1 MTLVA
6 RRSTALRELPRPS
19 AGPLAAVAER
29 VILKGL
35 GLMSL
40 GGLELVLPDG
50 TERRFGDP
58 QTTEWQRLEIVR
70 DDFFRRLA
78 LRGRVG
84 FGEAYVAGDFRT
96 DDLPG
101 LIALLGRNIE
111 VARERDPLKTITRL
125 TSKRP
130 RLGLPNTLRR
140 AERKIHYHYDLG
152 NDLYKLFLDDS
163 LTYSCAIFEHEGQS
177 LADAQQAKYR
187 RICDRLDL
195 GAGDRVLEIGCGWGG
210 FALHAARERG
220 CHVTGITISREQHD
234 EAVARVREAG
244 LEDRI
249 SLEYCDFRDVAGP
262 YTHVVS
268 IEMFEAIGESLFE
281 PYFETVD
288 RVLEPGGRALVQTIA
303 LPEQRYATYR
313 RTRDFIQAY
322 IFPGGHLPSLEV
334 MLRAMR
340 RSSRLHVQGL
350 EEIGPH
356 YAETLRQ
363 WRETFHA
370 RIDEVRAL
378 GYDERFVRI
387 WDYYLSFCEAGFRER
402 ILRDVQVVLARP
414 GR

>member
-1 MTLVA
+1 MTIAA
-6 RRSTALRELPRPS
+6 RPSTALRELPRPS
-19 AGPLAAVAER
+19 AGPLANVAER

-35 GLMSL
+35 GLMTL
-40 GGLELVLPDG
+40 GGLEVRLPDG
-50 TERRFGDP
+50 TTQRFGDP
-58 QTTEWQRLEIVR
+58 DATEWHRLEIVR

-84 FGEAYVAGDFRT
+84 FGEAYVAGDFT
-96 DDLPG
+96 TPDLPG

-111 VARERDPLKTITRL
+111 VARERDPLKTATRL
-125 TSKRP
+125 ASMRP
-130 RLGLPNTLRR
+130 RLHLPNTRRR

-152 NDLYKLFLDDS
+152 NEFYRLFLDDS
-163 LTYSCAIFEHEGQS
+163 LTYSCAIFEHPGQS

-187 RICDRLDL
+187 RICDRLGIGPD
-195 GAGDRVLEIGCGWGG
+195 DHVLEIGCGWGG

-220 CHVTGITISREQHD
+220 CRVTGVTISREQHD
-234 EAVARVREAG
+234 EAVRRVADAG
-244 LEDRI
+244 LSDRI
-249 SLEYCDFRDVAGP
+249 AIEYRDFRSIEGT
-262 YTHVVS
+262 YTNVVS
-268 IEMFEAIGESLFE
+268 IEMFEAIGEALYE
-281 PYFETVD
+281 PYFATLD
-288 RVLEPGGRALVQTIA
+288 RVLAPGGRALVQTIA

-334 MLRAMR
+334 MARAMG

-356 YAETLRQ
+356 YADTLRL
-363 WRETFHA
+363 WREAFHA
-370 RIDEVRAL
+370 RIDDVRAL

>member
-58 QTTEWQRLEIVR
+58 QATDWQRLEIVR

-140 AERKIHYHYDLG
+140 AERNIHYHYDLG
-152 NDLYKLFLDDS
+152 NDFYKLFLDDVAHV
-163 LTYSCAIFEHEGQS
+163 LVRHLRARGQS
-177 LADAQQAKYR
+177 LADAQQREVPAHLR
-187 RICDRLDL
+187 PARA
-195 GAGDRVLEIGCGWGG
+195 GAGDHVLEIGCGWGG

-220 CHVTGITISREQHD
+220 CRVTGITISREQHD
-234 EAVARVREAG
+234 AARARVARPASGPHR
-244 LEDRI
+244 DRVLRLPRR
-249 SLEYCDFRDVAGP
+249 SRAR
-262 YTHVVS
+262 TTQVVS
-268 IEMFEAIGESLFE
+268 IEMLEAVGEPLFE
-281 PYFETVD
+281 PYFATVD
-288 RVLEPGGRALVQTIA
+288 RVLAPRRPRAACRRSRCPSSACDATAGRAT
-303 LPEQRYATYR
+303 
-313 RTRDFIQAY
+313 
-322 IFPGGHLPSLEV
+322 
-334 MLRAMR
+334 
-340 RSSRLHVQGL
+340 
-350 EEIGPH
+350 
-356 YAETLRQ
+356 
-363 WRETFHA
+363 
-370 RIDEVRAL
+370 
-378 GYDERFVRI
+378 
-387 WDYYLSFCEAGFRER
+387 
-402 ILRDVQVVLARP
+402 
-414 GR
+414 

>member
-1 MTLVA
+1 MTIAA
-6 RRSTALRELPRPS
+6 RRSTALRQLPRPS

-35 GLMSL
+35 GLMTLGSL
-40 GGLELVLPDG
+40 VLLLPDG
-50 TERRFGDP
+50 TTHRFGDP
-58 QTTEWQRLEIVR
+58 GAEDAATLRIVR

-84 FGEAYVAGDFRT
+84 FGEAYVAGDFET

-101 LIALLGRNIE
+101 LIGLLGRNIE
-111 VARERDPLKTITRL
+111 LARDRDPLRKITKI
-125 TSKRP
+125 TSLRP
-130 RLGLPNTLRR
+130 RIHLPNTHRR

-152 NDLYKLFLDDS
+152 NEFYRLFLDES
-163 LTYSCAIFEHEGQS
+163 LTYSCAIFEHPGQS

-187 RICDRLDL
+187 RICDRLGL
-195 GAGDRVLEIGCGWGG
+195 GSGDHVLEIGCGWGG
-210 FALHAARERG
+210 FAIHAARERG
-220 CHVTGITISREQHD
+220 CRVTGVTISREQHD
-234 EAVARVREAG
+234 EAVRRVHEAG
-244 LEDRI
+244 LDDRI
-249 SLEYCDFRDVAGP
+249 TIEYRDFREIEGT
-262 YTHVVS
+262 YSNVVS
-268 IEMFEAIGESLFE
+268 IEMFEAIGEALYE
-281 PYFETVD
+281 PYFATID
-288 RVLEPGGRALVQTIA
+288 RVLAPGGRALVQSIA

-334 MLRAMR
+334 MARSMG

-356 YAETLRQ
+356 YADTLRL
-363 WRETFHA
+363 WREAFHA
-370 RIDEVRAL
+370 RLDEVRAL

>member
-1 MTLVA
+1 MTLAA
-6 RRSTALRELPRPS
+6 RRTTALRELPRPS
-19 AGPLAAVAER
+19 AGPLATIAER

-40 GGLELVLPDG
+40 GGLEVTLPDG
-50 TERRFGDP
+50 TVHRFGDLESG
-58 QTTEWQRLEIVR
+58 EWQRLEIVR

-84 FGEAYVAGDFRT
+84 FGEAWVAGDFQT

-111 VARERDPLKTITRL
+111 VARERDPLKTITRI

-130 RLGLPNTLRR
+130 RLGLPNTARR

-152 NDLYKLFLDDS
+152 NDLYKLFLDES

-195 GAGDRVLEIGCGWGG
+195 GPGDRVLEIGCGWGG

-234 EAVARVREAG
+234 EAQQRVREAG
-244 LEDRI
+244 LSEHVSI
-249 SLEYCDFRDVAGP
+249 EYRDFREVEGT

-281 PYFETVD
+281 PYFQTLD

-356 YAETLRQ
+356 YAETLRL

>member
-6 RRSTALRELPRPS
+6 RRTTALRELPRPS

-50 TERRFGDP
+50 TAHRFGDP
-58 QTTEWQRLEIVR
+58 AAQEWQRLEIVR

-84 FGEAYVAGDFRT
+84 FGEAWVAGDFRT

-111 VARERDPLKTITRL
+111 VARERHPLKTITRI

-130 RLGLPNTLRR
+130 RIGLPNTMRR

-152 NDLYKLFLDDS
+152 NDFYKLFLDDS

-195 GAGDRVLEIGCGWGG
+195 RPGDRVLEIGCGWGG
-210 FALHAARERG
+210 FALHASRERG

-234 EAVARVREAG
+234 EAIARVRAAG
-244 LEDRI
+244 LEERVAI
-249 SLEYCDFRDVAGP
+249 EYCDFRDVEGT

-281 PYFETVD
+281 PYFQTLD

-322 IFPGGHLPSLEV
+322 VFPGGHLPSLEV

-356 YAETLRQ
+356 YAETLRL
-363 WRETFHA
+363 WRESFHA

-378 GYDERFVRI
+378 GYDERFERI

>member
-1 MTLVA
+1 MTIAA
-6 RRSTALRELPRPS
+6 RRPTALRELPRPS
-19 AGPLAAVAER
+19 AGPFAAIAER

-35 GLMSL
+35 GLMTL
-40 GGLELVLPDG
+40 GGLELRLPDG
-50 TERRFGDP
+50 TAHRFGDP
-58 QTTEWQRLEIVR
+58 DTAEWHTLAILR

-84 FGEAYVAGDFRT
+84 FGEAYVAGDFET
-96 DDLPG
+96 PDLPG

-111 VARERDPLKTITRL
+111 VAREHDPLRTITRL
-125 TSKRP
+125 TSLRP
-130 RLGLPNTLRR
+130 RIGLPNTRRR

-152 NDLYKLFLDDS
+152 NEVFRLFLDDS
-163 LTYSCAIFEHEGQS
+163 LTYSCAIFEHPGQS

-187 RICDRLDL
+187 RICDRLGL
-195 GAGDRVLEIGCGWGG
+195 GADDHVLEIGCGWGG

-220 CHVTGITISREQHD
+220 CRVTGVTISREQHD
-234 EAVARVREAG
+234 EAVRRVHEAG
-244 LEDRI
+244 LSERI
-249 SLEYCDFRDVAGP
+249 QVEYRDFRAIEGT
-262 YTHVVS
+262 YSNVVS
-268 IEMFEAIGESLFE
+268 IEMFEAIGEALYE
-281 PYFETVD
+281 PYFATLD
-288 RVLEPGGRALVQTIA
+288 RVLAPGGRALVQTIA

-334 MLRAMR
+334 MARAMG

-356 YAETLRQ
+356 YADTLRL
-363 WRETFHA
+363 WREAFHA
-370 RIDEVRAL
+370 RLDEVRAL

-402 ILRDVQVVLARP
+402 ILRDVQLVLARP

>member
-6 RRSTALRELPRPS
+6 RRARALRELPRPS

-50 TERRFGDP
+50 TEHRFGDP
-58 QTTEWQRLEIVR
+58 QAQEWQRLEIVR

-84 FGEAYVAGDFRT
+84 FGEAWVAGDFRT

-111 VARERDPLKTITRL
+111 VARERDPLKTINRI

-130 RLGLPNTLRR
+130 RIGLPNTLRR
-140 AERKIHYHYDLG
+140 AERKVHYHYDLG
-152 NDLYKLFLDDS
+152 NDFYKLFLDDS

-195 GAGDRVLEIGCGWGG
+195 GPGDRVLEIGCGWGG

-234 EAVARVREAG
+234 EAIARVRAAG
-244 LEDRI
+244 LEERVSI
-249 SLEYCDFRDVAGP
+249 EYRDFRDVAGT

-281 PYFETVD
+281 PYFQTLD

-322 IFPGGHLPSLEV
+322 VFPGGHLPSLEV

-356 YAETLRQ
+356 YADTLRL
-363 WRETFHA
+363 WRESFHA

>member
-1 MTLVA
+1 MTPAA
-6 RRSTALRELPRPS
+6 RRATALRELPRPS
-19 AGPLAAVAER
+19 AGPLAAIATR

-50 TERRFGDP
+50 TVHRFGDS
-58 QTTEWQRLEIVR
+58 QSDQWQRLEIVR

-84 FGEAYVAGDFRT
+84 FGEAYVAGDFVT

-111 VARERDPLKTITRL
+111 VARQRDPLKTITRI

-130 RLGLPNTLRR
+130 RIGLPNTLRR

-152 NDLYKLFLDDS
+152 NDLYKLFLDES
-163 LTYSCAIFEHEGQS
+163 LTYSCAIFEFDGQS

-187 RICDRLDL
+187 RICDRLDHCP
-195 GAGDRVLEIGCGWGG
+195 GDHVLEIGCGWGG

-220 CHVTGITISREQHD
+220 CRVTGITISREQHD
-234 EAVARVREAG
+234 EAQLRVQDADLGE
-244 LEDRI
+244 LVSI
-249 SLEYCDFRDVAGP
+249 EYRDFRDVEGT
-262 YTHVVS
+262 YSHVVS
-268 IEMFEAIGESLFE
+268 IEMFEAIGEALYE
-281 PYFETVD
+281 PYFATID
-288 RVLEPGGRALVQTIA
+288 RVLAPGGRACVQTIA

-322 IFPGGHLPSLEV
+322 IFPGGHLPSVEV
-334 MLRAMR
+334 MARAMR

-356 YAETLRQ
+356 YADTLRL
-363 WRETFHA
+363 WREAFHA
-370 RIDEVRAL
+370 RIDEVRTL

-402 ILRDVQVVLARP
+402 ILRDVQVVIARP